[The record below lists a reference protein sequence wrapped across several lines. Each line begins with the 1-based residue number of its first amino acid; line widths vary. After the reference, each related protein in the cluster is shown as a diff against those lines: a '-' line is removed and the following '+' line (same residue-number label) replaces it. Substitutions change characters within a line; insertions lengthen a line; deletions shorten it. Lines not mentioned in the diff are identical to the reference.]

1 MVKYPKKGQNIPL
14 FFLKHICEGLKI
26 NISKNDPM
34 YFQLEIAQ
42 CFISESFRKIGDK
55 KYFSQICL
63 MELSQRTEERSQRVF
78 RNSTMIVPTIIAYPF
93 LNPGFSIFVRGGTE
107 QKKSSVG
114 RQTVRVVS
122 WMRLRSIRLSC
133 IGSEWVR
140 LSVRM
145 PTF

>member
-78 RNSTMIVPTIIAYPF
+78 RNSTMIVPTIIAYAF
-93 LNPGFSIFVRGGTE
+93 LNPGSSIFVRGGTE
-107 QKKSSVG
+107 QKKKFSRPTDSEGGFLDASEKYTPELYRIRVG
-114 RQTVRVVS
+114 
-122 WMRLRSIRLSC
+122 
-133 IGSEWVR
+133 
-140 LSVRM
+140 
-145 PTF
+145 

>member
-78 RNSTMIVPTIIAYPF
+78 RNSTMIVPTIIAYAF

-107 QKKSSVG
+107 QKKKFSRPTDSEGGFLDASEKYTPELYRIRVG
-114 RQTVRVVS
+114 
-122 WMRLRSIRLSC
+122 
-133 IGSEWVR
+133 
-140 LSVRM
+140 
-145 PTF
+145 

>member
-42 CFISESFRKIGDK
+42 CFIYESFRKIGDK

-78 RNSTMIVPTIIAYPF
+78 RNSTMIVPTIIAYAF

-107 QKKSSVG
+107 QKKKFSRPTDSEGGFLDASEKYTPELYRIRVG
-114 RQTVRVVS
+114 
-122 WMRLRSIRLSC
+122 
-133 IGSEWVR
+133 
-140 LSVRM
+140 
-145 PTF
+145 